1 MLFSPLSCKNLHP
14 HRFDATFGE
23 LRKFGEPV
31 LHIGHLVVGFKIGLI
46 GEDFVEYEMARR
58 FAIFLKEIDQILR
71 IASDKR
77 DKRVAAR
84 SSASLPGF
92 ARTSATT
99 EYAPCVTWA

>member
-14 HRFDATFGE
+14 HHFDATFGE

-58 FAIFLKEIDQILR
+58 FAIFLKEIDQILW

-77 DKRVAAR
+77 DAEFRLGQIEPAAVFW
-84 SSASLPGF
+84 SVVPFEALD
-92 ARTSATT
+92 
-99 EYAPCVTWA
+99 

>member
-1 MLFSPLSCKNLHP
+1 MLFSPLSWKNLHP
-14 HRFDATFGE
+14 HHLDATFGE

-58 FAIFLKEIDQILR
+58 FAIFLKEIDQILW

-77 DKRVAAR
+77 DKRKCGGAQ
-84 SSASLPGF
+84 LGF
-92 ARTSATT
+92 LAGLC
-99 EYAPCVTWA
+99 PHLGDN